1 LPYTYQGRECGL
13 KAHPYCVECGTI
25 KNLSS
30 DRPRNVGYYINLIAT
45 LSKEFKIAQ
54 VQMRLVA
61 QEMER
66 CGIEDL
72 YGIDR
77 QQQEKLFIDI
87 VKKFLNVPEK
97 AVSRLLE
104 I

>member
-1 LPYTYQGRECGL
+1 M
-13 KAHPYCVECGTI
+13 
-25 KNLSS
+25 
-30 DRPRNVGYYINLIAT
+30 GYYINLIAS